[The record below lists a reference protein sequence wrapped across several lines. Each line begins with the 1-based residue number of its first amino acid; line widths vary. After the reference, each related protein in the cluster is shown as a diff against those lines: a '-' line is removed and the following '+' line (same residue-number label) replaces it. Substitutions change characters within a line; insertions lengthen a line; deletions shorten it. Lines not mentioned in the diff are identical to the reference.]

1 VQVQQSA
8 REMAAVD
15 SDESDFGDDMALVA
29 RMKAHTGS
37 QGLGAACAPVAAVPI
52 KKVAA
57 QREDAAAAL
66 LTERMLVVRQYDL
79 NTAAGIDKFAQEII
93 LQRTPEHMNADFGA
107 MTPEDA
113 RDVRKVHTEHCVD
126 FLISWRCTE
135 QVQPLLWE
143 HGVRPC
149 AARRCRFQM
158 ARGARTSRSSSS
170 QGRGARA
177 RRGKRHV
184 QDQVAWC
191 RQHGTIQLIVHS
203 HLCKLTHSWYVAPH
217 ITPGAYVHATARA
230 NAR

>member
-1 VQVQQSA
+1 
-8 REMAAVD
+8 M
-15 SDESDFGDDMALVA
+15 
-29 RMKAHTGS
+29 
-37 QGLGAACAPVAAVPI
+37 
-52 KKVAA
+52 
-57 QREDAAAAL
+57 
-66 LTERMLVVRQYDL
+66 
-79 NTAAGIDKFAQEII
+79 
-93 LQRTPEHMNADFGA
+93 HMNADFGA
-107 MTPEDA
+107 MTLEDA

-203 HLCKLTHSWYVAPH
+203 HLCRLLVQLVCPTTHYTWCH
-217 ITPGAYVHATARA
+217 VHATTRA
-230 NAR
+230 NAQQHVIHGALVLVIAKTNTVMCVRSVV

>member
-1 VQVQQSA
+1 MRIA
-8 REMAAVD
+8 RQ
-15 SDESDFGDDMALVA
+15 F
-29 RMKAHTGS
+29 
-37 QGLGAACAPVAAVPI
+37 
-52 KKVAA
+52 
-57 QREDAAAAL
+57 
-66 LTERMLVVRQYDL
+66 DL
-79 NTAAGIDKFAQEII
+79 ITAAGIDKFAQEMI
-93 LQRTPEHMNADFGA
+93 LQRNPERINADFGA

-191 RQHGTIQLIVHS
+191 RQHGIIQLIVHS
-203 HLCKLTHSWYVAPH
+203 HLCKLITQLVCRTTHYTWCSCACHCQSECV
-217 ITPGAYVHATARA
+217 ITRHTWCSCTAYCKNEYRDVCAQRDVSMSVLVNAHSCGVSVRRAASAGARRHRTP
-230 NAR
+230 